1 MAPPLDGTKIDI
13 NHSLKE
19 IGLTNSEAKVYLA
32 LLKIGLA
39 SKTRIIAN
47 ARIAS
52 SKIYEVLDKLM
63 DKGLVSMI
71 IKNNVRNYEAA
82 PVRRIKDFI
91 QEKKEKLQKE
101 EDIISNII
109 PLLTNLKE
117 EGAQTTAEIF
127 RGWKGIENVYATL
140 IEKMKT
146 GEEAYIL
153 GASRGT
159 DSERTKNFF
168 LKYSRITKAKRIST
182 KIIFNENSRRYIE
195 EMEKELKIRFNKK
208 FLQKNTC
215 VEIAIANENTGIVIL
230 KEEPIVILIK
240 DKETADSFVVYFKE
254 LWNVSKD

>member
-1 MAPPLDGTKIDI
+1 MDI

-32 LLKIGLA
+32 LLKVGLS
-39 SKTRIIAN
+39 SKSRIITH

-82 PVRRIKDFI
+82 PVERIKDFI
-91 QEKKEKLQKE
+91 REKKEKLQKE
-101 EDIISNII
+101 EEIISNII

-117 EGAQTTAEIF
+117 EGHQTTAEIF
-127 RGWKGIENVYATL
+127 RGWKGIENVYSTL
-140 IEKMKT
+140 IDRMRT

-153 GASRGT
+153 GASKGT

-168 LKYSRITKAKRIST
+168 LKYARITQAKKIST
-182 KIIFNENSRRYIE
+182 KIIFNEDSRSYIN
-195 EMEKELKIRFNKK
+195 EMERELKIRFNKR

-215 VEIAIANENTGIVIL
+215 VEIAIANENIGIIIL
-230 KEEPIVILIK
+230 KEDPIVILIK
-240 DKETADSFVVYFKE
+240 DKETAESFVVYFKE